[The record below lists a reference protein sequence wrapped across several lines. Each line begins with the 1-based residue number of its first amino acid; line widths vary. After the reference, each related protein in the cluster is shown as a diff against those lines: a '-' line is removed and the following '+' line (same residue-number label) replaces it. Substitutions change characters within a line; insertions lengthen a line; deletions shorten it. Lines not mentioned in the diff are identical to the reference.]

1 MKWPAL
7 MMIATVL
14 VCFGAAVGWWI
25 WGGQTGTAV
34 QSTPAPQVSGLS
46 PVIVP
51 TKQVKAMPPAAKR
64 KLNLPDPV
72 RANPAQHVV
81 SASRVDPDIRP
92 HTITT
97 VLDVETGQTATY
109 DTPEPM
115 PWASITPRGEA
126 GVAYGLRDGSP
137 MGRLFLRQGLVNVKA
152 ARVGLEGQVDQDG
165 RWFAGV
171 TLSVHW

>member
-7 MMIATVL
+7 MMTATVL

-25 WGGQTGTAV
+25 WGGQTRTAV
-34 QSTPAPQVSGLS
+34 QSPPAPQVKGLLT
-46 PVIVP
+46 VTVP
-51 TKQVKAMPPAAKR
+51 AKQIQALPPAAKR
-64 KLNLPDPV
+64 KLNLPAAV

-81 SASRVDPDIRP
+81 SASRVDPDTRP

-97 VLDVETGQTATY
+97 VMDAGTGQTSTY
-109 DTPEPM
+109 DIPEPL
-115 PWASITPRGEA
+115 PLVSTTARGEA
-126 GVAYGLRDGSP
+126 GIAYGLRDGVP
-137 MGRLFLRQGLVNVKA
+137 MGRLFLRQGLVDIKA

-171 TLSVHW
+171 TVGVRW